1 MADSLLASSHQRQ
14 LPLIT
19 SLPHSWMAAKLRS
32 AFARAA
38 SAAGLVG
45 AAVLAFSGDCAAQ
58 SCSATIPTGAY
69 GPVDILSG
77 ASSDTTASFSVTCS
91 GTLNRTLRLCLDV
104 SRGTTVNNAGVTRA
118 LASGANYL
126 LHDIYSDPGRQLEW
140 GAWGGGTFLFP
151 FGSGGIQRDLALG
164 ATGSATLNLILY
176 GRINASQQ
184 TVPPGTYTWKT
195 ASAGFTYFYAG
206 TTTPSCP
213 SGTLFYRGNPDSSVW
228 TATILPNCLVTATN
242 VNFGTTG
249 VLAANIDAVGTI
261 QARCTNTTPYSIA
274 LSNGIGGGTGPL
286 QRKMVKSTES
296 VIYGLYQDAGHTLP
310 FGSSLGSDTVSGTGT
325 GLAQTI
331 NVYGRI
337 LPQAT
342 PSAGDYADTITVT
355 LTY

>member
-1 MADSLLASSHQRQ
+1 MTAPPLFLMATR
-14 LPLIT
+14 
-19 SLPHSWMAAKLRS
+19 LRV
-32 AFARAA
+32 AFACVVLV
-38 SAAGLVG
+38 AGVICSWD
-45 AAVLAFSGDCAAQ
+45 AAAQ
-58 SCSATIPTGAY
+58 TCSATIPTGSY

-77 ASSDTTASFSVTCS
+77 ASSDTSASFSVTCS
-91 GTLNRTLRLCLDV
+91 GTQNRTLRLCLDV
-104 SRGTTVNNAGVTRA
+104 SRGTTVNGAGVTRA

-126 LHDIYSDPGRQLEW
+126 LHDIYSDSARQQQW

-164 ATGSATLNLILY
+164 ATGAASINLILY
-176 GRINASQQ
+176 GRISASQQ
-184 TVPPGTYTWKT
+184 TTSPGTYTWKT
-195 ASAGFTYFYAG
+195 ASAGFTYFYTG

-228 TATILPNCLVTATN
+228 TAIILPNCLVTATN
-242 VNFGTTG
+242 VNFGTSG

-296 VIYGLYQDAGHTLP
+296 VVYGLYQDAGHTLA
-310 FGSSLGSDTVSGTGT
+310 FGSTLGSDTVSGTGT
-325 GLAQTI
+325 GLAQTT